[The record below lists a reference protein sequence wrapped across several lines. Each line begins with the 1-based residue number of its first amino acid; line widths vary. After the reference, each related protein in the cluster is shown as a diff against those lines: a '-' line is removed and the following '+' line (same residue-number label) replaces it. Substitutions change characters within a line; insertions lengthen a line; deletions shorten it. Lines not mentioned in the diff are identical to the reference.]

1 MQVLDDQKKETI
13 LAAAAK
19 LFASEPFHK
28 VLLSD
33 VAEAA
38 KVGKG
43 TLYTYFKSKED
54 LYLAVISQGFAQ
66 LLTRLRERIVK
77 DAQDAL
83 GDLAILIEEYVNFA
97 FKNPYF
103 SELMRTVPEM
113 TFGRPQS
120 EKNGQELSRL
130 IESLIR
136 QGIATGQFTD
146 PHPELTTKYLQG
158 LLRSVFTGDMN
169 KVERK
174 VVTEHITQFIH
185 KGLSRKDS

>member
-1 MQVLDDQKKETI
+1 

-28 VLLSD
+28 VHLSD
-33 VAEAA
+33 VAKAA

-43 TLYTYFKSKED
+43 TLYTYFKNKED
-54 LYLAVISQGFAQ
+54 LYLAVISQGFAH

-103 SELMRTVPEM
+103 PS
-113 TFGRPQS
+113 
-120 EKNGQELSRL
+120 
-130 IESLIR
+130 
-136 QGIATGQFTD
+136 
-146 PHPELTTKYLQG
+146 
-158 LLRSVFTGDMN
+158 
-169 KVERK
+169 
-174 VVTEHITQFIH
+174 
-185 KGLSRKDS
+185 

>member
-1 MQVLDDQKKETI
+1 MQVLDDQKREKI
-13 LAAAAK
+13 LAEAAK
-19 LFASEPFHK
+19 LFAAEPFHK

-33 VAEAA
+33 VAKAA

-66 LLTRLRERIVK
+66 LLTRLRERI
-77 DAQDAL
+77 ATAASDAL
-83 GDLAILIEEYVNFA
+83 GNLAILIEEYVNFV
-97 FKNPYF
+97 FQNPYF
-103 SELMRTVPEM
+103 SELMRMAPEM

-120 EKNGQELSRL
+120 EKNRRELSRL

-136 QGIATGQFTD
+136 QGIAEGEFED

-158 LLRSVFTGDMN
+158 LLRSVFTGDMS

-174 VVTEHITQFIH
+174 VVTEHLTHFIR

>member
-1 MQVLDDQKKETI
+1 L
-13 LAAAAK
+13 
-19 LFASEPFHK
+19 HK
-28 VLLSD
+28 VHFSY
-33 VAEAA
+33 VAKAA

-43 TLYTYFKSKED
+43 TLYTYIKNKED
-54 LYLAVISQGFAQ
+54 LYLVVISQGFAH

-83 GDLAILIEEYVNFA
+83 GDLAILIEEYVYFA

-130 IESLIR
+130 IESLVR

-158 LLRSVFTGDMN
+158 LLRSVFTGGMN

-174 VVTEHITQFIH
+174 VVTEHITQFIR